1 MKNIVIAFLIFALL
15 PSEVFA
21 KAADSTQIK
30 GIPPEVFANARL
42 EQQINALRLNKL
54 MKKELAAKVQQ
65 IRDFRSEL
73 EIERK
78 ILLLKIRDN
87 EIAIS
92 ASKRAEKEI
101 IQREE
106 ATRIDR
112 IYKELGVPNPA
123 NAQNNPNALN
133 TIGNAKAR

>member
-1 MKNIVIAFLIFALL
+1 MKNLVIAFLIFTLL
-15 PSEVFA
+15 PSGIFA
-21 KAADSTQIK
+21 KATDSTQIK
-30 GIPPEVFANARL
+30 GIPPEVFASAQL
-42 EQQINALRLNKL
+42 ERQINALRLNKL
-54 MKKELAAKVQQ
+54 MKKELVAKVQQ

-78 ILLLKIRDN
+78 ILLLKLRDN

-101 IQREE
+101 IQKEE
-106 ATRIDR
+106 AARIDR

-123 NAQNNPNALN
+123 EQNQANILN
-133 TIGNAKAR
+133 TIGNTKTR

>member
-1 MKNIVIAFLIFALL
+1 MKNLAFLIFALL
-15 PSEVFA
+15 PSVVFA
-21 KAADSTQIK
+21 KATDSTQIK
-30 GIPPEVFANARL
+30 GIPPEVFASAQL
-42 EQQINALRLNKL
+42 ERQINALRLNKL

-78 ILLLKIRDN
+78 ILLLKLRDN

-123 NAQNNPNALN
+123 NAEQQNQATPQ
-133 TIGNAKAR
+133 

>member
-1 MKNIVIAFLIFALL
+1 MKNLVIAFLIFALL
-15 PSEVFA
+15 PSWIFA
-21 KAADSTQIK
+21 KATDSTQIK
-30 GIPPEVFANARL
+30 GIPPEVFASARL

-65 IRDFRSEL
+65 IRDYRSEL

-78 ILLLKIRDN
+78 ILLLKLRDN

-101 IQREE
+101 IQKEE
-106 ATRIDR
+106 AARIDR

-123 NAQNNPNALN
+123 NAEQQNQATPQ
-133 TIGNAKAR
+133 

>member
-1 MKNIVIAFLIFALL
+1 MKNLAFLIFALL
-15 PSEVFA
+15 PSGIFS
-21 KAADSTQIK
+21 KATDSTQIK
-30 GIPPEVFANARL
+30 GIPPEVFASAQL
-42 EQQINALRLNKL
+42 ERQINALRLNKL

-78 ILLLKIRDN
+78 ILLLKLRDN

-123 NAQNNPNALN
+123 NAEQQNQATPQ
-133 TIGNAKAR
+133 

>member
-1 MKNIVIAFLIFALL
+1 MKNLVIAFLIFTLL
-15 PSEVFA
+15 PSGVFA
-21 KAADSTQIK
+21 KATDSTQIK
-30 GIPPEVFANARL
+30 GIPPEVFASAQL
-42 EQQINALRLNKL
+42 ERQINALRLNKL

-78 ILLLKIRDN
+78 ILLLKLRDN

-101 IQREE
+101 IQKEE
-106 ATRIDR
+106 AARIDR

-123 NAQNNPNALN
+123 EQNQANILN
-133 TIGNAKAR
+133 TIGNTKTR